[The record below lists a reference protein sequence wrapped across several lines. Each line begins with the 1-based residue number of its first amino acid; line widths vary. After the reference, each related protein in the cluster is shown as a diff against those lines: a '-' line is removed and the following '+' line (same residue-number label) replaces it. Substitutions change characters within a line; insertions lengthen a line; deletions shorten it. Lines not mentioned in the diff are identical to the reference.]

1 MIRKILDLLTVVRE
15 LQEKIAKKADKNID
29 NTSVNT
35 NTKSVPEEIAWLG
48 NEAGL
53 NLDDALE
60 YTGSPHHLLKFVK
73 TFYESLDHKADV
85 IENALDIGDLDLY
98 AIKVHALKSAARVMG
113 ARSLASLAK
122 DLEYA
127 AKDGDTDTVNS
138 QTDALLDLYRSFKDK
153 LVKIEDVTIEPEPAP
168 SKLSISDTELSNA
181 FDALKKFVKEMD
193 YDAIE
198 MILAELSQYDLP
210 SDASDKVAAFSDALK
225 DYNWAAMAESIK

>member
-1 MIRKILDLLTVVRE
+1 M
-15 LQEKIAKKADKNID
+15 D
-29 NTSVNT
+29 NTSV

-198 MILAELSQYDLP
+198 MILAELSQYDIP

-225 DYNWAAMAESIK
+225 DYNWATMAESIK

>member
-1 MIRKILDLLTVVRE
+1 MDLLTVLSE
-15 LQEKIAKKADKNID
+15 LQIKCCRQSIAKRLTKNME
-29 NTSVNT
+29 NTTVNT
-35 NTKSVPEEIAWLG
+35 NIKSVPEEIAWLG
-48 NEAGL
+48 TDAGL

-127 AKDGDTDTVNS
+127 AKDGDTATVNS
-138 QTDALLDLYRSFKDK
+138 QTDALLNLYRSFKDK
-153 LVKIEDVTIEPEPAP
+153 LVKIEDIIVEPEPAP
-168 SKLSISDTELSNA
+168 SMLSISDTELNNA
-181 FDALKKFVKEMD
+181 FEALRKFVKEMD

-210 SDASDKVAAFSDALK
+210 EDPSNKVAAFSDALK
-225 DYNWAAMAESIK
+225 NYDWAAMAESIK

>member
-1 MIRKILDLLTVVRE
+1 M
-15 LQEKIAKKADKNID
+15 D

-181 FDALKKFVKEMD
+181 FDALKKFIKEMD

-210 SDASDKVAAFSDALK
+210 SAAKDKVAAFSDALK